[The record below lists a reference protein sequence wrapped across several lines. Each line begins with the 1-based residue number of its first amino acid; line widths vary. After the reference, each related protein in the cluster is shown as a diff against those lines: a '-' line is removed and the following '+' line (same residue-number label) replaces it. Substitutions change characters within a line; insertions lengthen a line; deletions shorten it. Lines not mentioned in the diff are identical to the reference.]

1 MAGSHTSS
9 PHRLARRV
17 GLFGASSLGKQCLA
31 QLQAH
36 AAEAI
41 PACFFDNDARKWGA
55 TFEGVPVHEP
65 SLAALQAVDVIWL
78 TTTYADEVQAQLKKL
93 GVATRVAFTLAEVL
107 GKTAPSGGGP
117 SVATFR
123 SDGCWPRVNVVMA
136 DEGWILERCARE
148 IEKRLPYV
156 RATRQAD
163 PAAAINYYM
172 NYAAYRGGVGGHQ
185 AGFFTHVEERAAG
198 MPERFFRVARAMD
211 VAVAMSDRYAVQL
224 REAGIERVHV
234 ITPGIDLE
242 RFTPQVRIGVV
253 GRTYQTGRKGDD
265 LVRGVMDEPG
275 IEWVFTGEGWPGPAR
290 MYSDDEMPE
299 FYRSLDY
306 LLVPAYYE
314 GGPMPV
320 LEALACGVEVIAPRV
335 GFVDDYPHIEYAV
348 GDATDLRR
356 VLREVVATRMA
367 RRQSVESRTWDAW
380 AQAHDQLFKDMTQT
394 PSKVARASVP
404 EPAIDFSTR
413 KLRVLF
419 ALHAPESVTPV
430 GGPSIRLPQTQRAL
444 AEFGVDAD
452 ISREELPDPRG
463 YDLVHVFNI
472 SERRAALRQLQ
483 HLRQFDVPVVFSPI
497 CLKVQEGYW
506 AQRAVL
512 PVFQQHLDE
521 APLRE
526 ALARVAA
533 TPLDVREATGMAVD
547 PSWGEKIREITA
559 LVDHLVMLSEREMT
573 VLDEIGAISTPFSLV
588 HNGVDPSWADGATG
602 DLFKQTYGLDD
613 YILCVGRLEPRK
625 NQLMVARA
633 LRGTNINLVCLGA
646 PHQPEYVELVRTHGN
661 RVHIIDKLKHDD
673 PLFRSAYAGARAFVL
688 ASWSEGAPLAALEAV
703 SFGLPMVLSNRS
715 SEPEYFGPL
724 ARYCDPL
731 DLDGLRTALL
741 EAFAEPLDSPLRAA
755 RKRLV
760 ETALSWSNT
769 ARETSQAYAKVLKDK
784 RPAKPLPGG
793 FTPPE
798 PRRLEIGSGN
808 TPQRGYEHLDAR
820 ADLPDIDHVA
830 DIRHA
835 LPFPSGTFDEVMS
848 RSCIEHVSWREVR
861 QVLTEW
867 GRILKPGGVLDVWTP
882 DFEYLCRQYIARK
895 DDRHLDPALADESRR
910 AFGGYDTSAW
920 AIIKMFGG
928 QDYPENFHGTVMDE
942 DVLTR
947 VLEAS
952 GFTHVQ
958 RREPFTGLRLLA
970 RRAPVFKQKPLAS
983 ESDTAMP
990 GTWPGSVAPGV
1001 VWCGPAFDDSSYA
1014 EITRQAVHALVTGG
1028 VPVQLQP
1035 DDVESAARSRYLDA
1049 PGEAWI
1055 WKRAL
1060 GRHLPGCA
1068 QVICG
1073 SPVDESGNSRY
1084 RAIRDSSAK
1093 ARAYVGV
1100 VAAPATGVP
1109 SAWRGACA
1117 DVDELWVPRE
1127 DDKRA
1132 FVEAGIAGD
1141 RIQVLP
1147 DTTEVR
1153 HEPLASWIARRM
1165 THLTPD
1171 PGKAM
1176 DFGRKAEAAGDLD
1189 EAARYYIRAADLR
1202 RGWQMPVYNRASVLK
1217 RQGRRDAALRLF
1229 AQVAERGETPELRGG
1244 SWYHQGELAFD
1255 ANRLDQAADAF
1266 ESCLRELPNHT
1277 KARAWIALIGGR
1289 RADQGGQLEVARDAY
1304 QQALS
1309 LTGDWALAQYS
1320 FASTLKRLGEP
1331 AGARMS
1337 FAQVAAT
1344 AHQASLRG
1352 GAHFHLG
1359 ELALADG
1366 DTDIAAGHFESCLL
1380 ETPDHAAAR
1389 RRFEELQVGAR

>member
-1 MAGSHTSS
+1 MAGSS
-9 PHRLARRV
+9 PIRV
-17 GLFGASSLGKQCLA
+17 GLFGASSLGRQCLP
-31 QLQAH
+31 QIHAH
-36 AAEAI
+36 ASEASVV
-41 PACFFDNDARKWGA
+41 CFFDNDAKKWGT

-65 SLAALQAVDVIWL
+65 SLAALHAVDVIWL
-78 TTTYADEVQAQLKKL
+78 TTTYADEVLAQLKKM
-93 GVATRVAFTLAEVL
+93 GVKTRTAFTLAEAL
-107 GKTAPSGGGP
+107 GRVAVAGKGTT
-117 SVATFR
+117 SVPGFR
-123 SDGCWPRVNVVMA
+123 ADGCWPRANIVMA

-156 RATRQAD
+156 RATRHAD

-211 VAVAMSDRYAVQL
+211 VAVAMSERYAVQL
-224 REAGIERVHV
+224 CQAGIENVRV
-234 ITPGIDLE
+234 ITPGIDLNL
-242 RFTPQVRIGVV
+242 FTPQVRIGIV
-253 GRTYQTGRKGDD
+253 GRTYQTGRKGED
-265 LVRGVMDEPG
+265 LVRAVMDEPG

-290 MYSDDEMPE
+290 MHTDHEMPE

-320 LEALACGVEVIAPRV
+320 LEALACGIEVIAPRV

-348 GDATDLRR
+348 GDADDLRR
-356 VLREVVATRMA
+356 VLRSVVAERMA
-367 RRQSVESRTWDAW
+367 RRHAVESRTWDAW
-380 AQAHDQLFKDMTQT
+380 AEAHDQLFKDMIQR

-404 EPAIDFSTR
+404 EPAADLAGR
-413 KLRVLF
+413 RLRVLF

-430 GGPSIRLPQTQRAL
+430 GGPSIRLPKTQAAL
-444 AEFGVDAD
+444 AEFGVDVD

-483 HLRQFDVPVVFSPI
+483 HLRQFDVPIIFSPI

-521 APLRE
+521 TPLRE

-533 TPLDVREATGMAVD
+533 TPVEVREATGLAID
-547 PSWGEKIREITA
+547 PQWGEKVREVTA
-559 LVDHLVMLSEREMT
+559 LVDHLVMLSEHEMS
-573 VLDEIGAISTPFSLV
+573 VLEEIGAISTSFSLV
-588 HNGVDPSWADGATG
+588 HNGVDPTWADGATG
-602 DLFKQTYGLDD
+602 ELFKQAYDIDD

-625 NQLMVARA
+625 NQLLVARA
-633 LRGTNINLVCLGA
+633 LRDTNIDLVCLGA
-646 PHQPEYVELVRTHGN
+646 PHQPEYVELVRRHGN
-661 RVHIIDKLKHDD
+661 RVHFIEKLKHDN

-688 ASWSEGAPLAALEAV
+688 ASWSEGAPLAALEAF

-731 DLDGLRTALL
+731 DLDGLQTALL
-741 EAFAEPLDSPLRAA
+741 EAFAEPADSPLRAA

-760 ETALSWSNT
+760 QTALSWSAI
-769 ARETSQAYAKVLKDK
+769 ARETAQAYVKVLKEK
-784 RPAKPLPGG
+784 RPGKALPGG
-793 FTPPE
+793 FIPPE

-835 LPFPSGTFDEVMS
+835 LPFPNGTFDEVMS

-882 DFEYLCRQYIARK
+882 DFEYLCRQYIAHK
-895 DDRHLDPALADESRR
+895 DDRHLDPALADHARR
-910 AFGGYDTSAW
+910 AFGGYDPSAW

-952 GFTHVQ
+952 GFTSVQ

-970 RRAPVFKQKPLAS
+970 RKVPAFKQKPLAG
-983 ESDTAMP
+983 ESGTAAP
-990 GTWPGSVAPGV
+990 GTWPATVSQGL
-1001 VWCGPAFDDSSYA
+1001 VWHGPAFDAGPYA
-1014 EITRQAVHALVTGG
+1014 AIARDVIRALIVEG
-1028 VPVQLQP
+1028 VPVELQAT
-1035 DDVESAARSRYLDA
+1035 DGDAVARSESLA
-1049 PGEAWI
+1049 SPEHGWI

-1073 SPVDESGNSRY
+1073 PPLDETGKSLFRTQRETGT
-1084 RAIRDSSAK
+1084 K
-1093 ARAYVGV
+1093 ARAYIGV
-1100 VAAPATGVP
+1100 CAADSTGVP
-1109 SAWRGACA
+1109 AAWRDACA
-1117 DVDELWVPRE
+1117 DVDELWVQTAH
-1127 DDKRA
+1127 DKDA
-1132 FVEAGIAGD
+1132 FVDAGVPGAKVF
-1141 RIQVLP
+1141 VLP
-1147 DTTEVR
+1147 GERSNTLE
-1153 HEPLASWIARRM
+1153 LARWIARRL

-1171 PGKAM
+1171 PNKAM
-1176 DFGRKAEAAGDLD
+1176 DAGRRAEAAGDLE
-1189 EAARYYIRAADLR
+1189 EAARHYTRAADLR
-1202 RGWQMPVYNRASVLK
+1202 RGWMLPVYNRASVLK
-1217 RQGRRDAALRLF
+1217 RQQRREAAARLF
-1229 AQVAERGETPELRGG
+1229 AQVAERGDSPEQRGG
-1244 SWYHQGELAFD
+1244 SWYHLGEIAFEG
-1255 ANRLDQAADAF
+1255 NRLDESARAF
-1266 ESCLRELPNHT
+1266 ASCLAELPTHSR
-1277 KARAWIALIGGR
+1277 ARAWVALVRGR
-1289 RADQGGQLEVARDAY
+1289 GAEQAGHLEAARDAY
-1304 QQALS
+1304 REAVDLAAS
-1309 LTGDWALAQYS
+1309 WALAKYGL
-1320 FASTLKRLGEP
+1320 ASTLKRLGA
-1331 AGARMS
+1331 AGEAVPY
-1337 FAQVAAT
+1337 FAEVAAT
-1344 AHQASLRG
+1344 ADRASLRA
-1352 GAHFHLG
+1352 GAQFHLG
-1359 ELALADG
+1359 EVALANGRADV
-1366 DTDIAAGHFESCLL
+1366 AAGHFESCLL
-1380 ETPDHAAAR
+1380 EMPDHGAAAR
-1389 RRFEELQVGAR
+1389 RLTEIEVGAR